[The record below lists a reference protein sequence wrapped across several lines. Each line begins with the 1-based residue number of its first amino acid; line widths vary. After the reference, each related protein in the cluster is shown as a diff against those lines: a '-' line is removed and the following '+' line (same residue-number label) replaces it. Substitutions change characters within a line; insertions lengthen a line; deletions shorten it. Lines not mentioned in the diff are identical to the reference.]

1 MINLNKQMKEN
12 YNDSYYDQLKEA
24 GDSRRLNNDPEK
36 NYLYEGI
43 GKMGQIE
50 NNLTGKIEDP
60 PSLSGSTG
68 SSENKKNSETN
79 QEKIESKNVKIT
91 PKKNEKKMNV
101 NFISIKVKIDPTPK
115 ENEKKINEDSI
126 EKKKEGIFQNKVK
139 SSENNMNLLGY
150 KETVESF
157 NMLNDSDSDGDMK
170 IENNDYKG
178 QRIKGNSI
186 GANQNKPEINF
197 PIVASI
203 RNNQGIGGED
213 YKIKDENNPS
223 NNFPKEKSDELN
235 SSDLG
240 RIVNIE
246 RNHPHH

>member
-1 MINLNKQMKEN
+1 MKEN
-12 YNDSYYDQLKEA
+12 YNDSDYDLLKEV

-36 NYLYEGI
+36 NDLFEGMD
-43 GKMGQIE
+43 KMGQIE

-79 QEKIESKNVKIT
+79 QEKIENKNVKIT
-91 PKKNEKKMNV
+91 PKENEKKMNK

-115 ENEKKINEDSI
+115 ENEKKINKDSI
-126 EKKKEGIFQNKVK
+126 EKKKEAIFQNNVK

-150 KETVESF
+150 KETVKPF
-157 NMLNDSDSDGDMK
+157 NMLIDSDSDGDME

-186 GANQNKPEINF
+186 GSNQNEPEINF
-197 PIVASI
+197 PIVAAV
-203 RNNQGIGGED
+203 RTNQGVGGED
-213 YKIKDENNPS
+213 YKIKDENNPY

-235 SSDLG
+235 SSDLS
-240 RIVNIE
+240 RLRNIE
-246 RNHPHH
+246 YNHPHH

>member
-1 MINLNKQMKEN
+1 MKEN
-12 YNDSYYDQLKEA
+12 YNDSDYDLLKEV

-36 NYLYEGI
+36 NDLFEGMD
-43 GKMGQIE
+43 KMGQIE

-79 QEKIESKNVKIT
+79 QEKIENKNVKIT
-91 PKKNEKKMNV
+91 PKENEKKMNK

-115 ENEKKINEDSI
+115 ENEKKINKDCI
-126 EKKKEGIFQNKVK
+126 EKKKEGIFQNNVK

-150 KETVESF
+150 KETVKPF
-157 NMLNDSDSDGDMK
+157 NMLIDSDSDGDME

-178 QRIKGNSI
+178 QRIKGNSF
-186 GANQNKPEINF
+186 GSNQNEPEINF
-197 PIVASI
+197 PIVAAV
-203 RNNQGIGGED
+203 RTNQGVGGED
-213 YKIKDENNPS
+213 YKIKDENNPY

-235 SSDLG
+235 SSDLS
-240 RIVNIE
+240 RLRNIE
-246 RNHPHH
+246 YNHPHH